1 MRFLTLSRVRS
12 LIASPPVQP
21 AVVGILFV
29 IFTLASRL
37 FVVPPEVLS
46 PVWVATGILMFALL
60 RASSLRMAEADV
72 IAAFLGSLAGNC
84 LSGFALQPS
93 AVFSVVNCFG
103 GVLGAVLLRRKLGPS
118 GRLDSIRNLGT
129 LIIYG
134 AGLANGAT
142 AVIGAAVVSGFDLG
156 TFGPAW
162 VMWTLSNGLGVL
174 MVVPLASALA
184 DVNPAERQA
193 WSRLGLEA
201 ALTGGAILF
210 AIFLPSGHDPNAFHS
225 AAQVLV
231 FPLLVWVGLRFS
243 LAGAALSSFAVA
255 FLVMVAE
262 LRGLAASAAND
273 RALYLALIQLQV
285 LLIMAVIS
293 SLVPAVVLAE
303 RRRAERALEE
313 GERHFQFAIRAA
325 GAGSWSWQ
333 IGSEDVVLGPEASRI
348 FALGT
353 RPHVSQILERIAP
366 EHRARV
372 NSEWF
377 GCSDD
382 TARDCATTF
391 PLELPDSS
399 TYWVEL
405 KGQRVEHNGVGLV
418 YGIVLDV
425 TESKRAEQALQRRT
439 SELESLLTHSP
450 IGFAFFDREH
460 RFLRVS
466 DALAELAGV
475 PPEAHLG
482 RQIGDLDPVNA
493 RQVDPL
499 IDEVFRTG
507 HVLSREIAGEKPKQP
522 GIGHHW
528 LAGFYPVFGEGPEP
542 VAVGTYVLDV
552 TDRKLAEQALRTSEE
567 RFRAVAEHIPQIIWV
582 MNDELKFEYLSPK
595 WFEYTGMSLQ
605 ESSNGGWGKCV
616 HEQDLPRVTERLVMA
631 QRTRGS
637 FEAEFRIR
645 RHDGEYHWHL
655 ARAVPICQR
664 ADNKMAWFGTTTD
677 IEDQKRSQQALIRS
691 EKLAATGRLAAS
703 IAHEINN
710 PLAGALNSIY
720 LVSLDQ
726 NLSETTRGYIDMAQ
740 HELARVAHMTKLTL
754 GFYRETGK
762 PVKLDLRQVADS
774 VIELYAPRLRS
785 KQIAIDRQ
793 YFTAAL
799 VNAVEG
805 EVRQIISNL
814 VSNSIDAVPQGGR
827 ICLRIAGP
835 VQLDQNRPAVRLTV
849 SDNGSGIEPEHL
861 KDIFEPFFSTK
872 EATGTGLGLW
882 VTQQLVRKHEGKIRG
897 RSKPGQGTVFQVVFP
912 LERRSEGRVEDE
924 MKASA

>member
-12 LIASPPVQP
+12 LMASLLVQP
-21 AVVGILFV
+21 AVVCALF
-29 IFTLASRL
+29 IFFTLASRW
-37 FVVPPEVLS
+37 FVVPPAVLS
-46 PVWVATGILMFALL
+46 PVWVPTGILMFALF
-60 RASSLRMAEADV
+60 RASSLRMAVADL
-72 IAAFLGSLAGNC
+72 IAAFLGSLLGNYT
-84 LSGFALQPS
+84 SGIAFQPS

-103 GVLGAVLLRRKLGPS
+103 AVLGAVLLRRKLGPS

-129 LIIYG
+129 LIVYG
-134 AGLANGAT
+134 AGLTN
-142 AVIGAAVVSGFDLG
+142 AVNAVFGAAAVSGFKLG
-156 TFGPAW
+156 AFGPAW

-184 DVNPAERQA
+184 DVNPSERRA
-193 WSRLGLEA
+193 WSRLGWEA
-201 ALTGGAILF
+201 ALTGAAIIF
-210 AIFLPSGHDPNAFHS
+210 AIFLPSGHDPTAFHS

-262 LRGLAASAAND
+262 LHGLAISAAND
-273 RALYLALIQLQV
+273 RALYLAIVQLQMF
-285 LLIMAVIS
+285 LIMAVIS
-293 SLVPAVVLAE
+293 ALVPAVVLAE

-313 GERHFQFAIRAA
+313 SEQHFQFALRAA
-325 GAGSWSWQ
+325 GAGSWSWR

-348 FALGT
+348 FALGP

-377 GCSDD
+377 ACSGDG
-382 TARDCATTF
+382 ARDYATTF
-391 PLELPDSS
+391 PVELPDSS
-399 TYWVEL
+399 TYWIEL
-405 KGQRVEHNGVGLV
+405 KGQRVEHNGVGWV

-425 TESKRAEQALQRRT
+425 TESKRAEQALQQRT

-475 PPEAHLG
+475 PQEAHLG
-482 RQIGDLDPVNA
+482 RRIRDVDPGNA

-507 HVLSREIAGEKPKQP
+507 HVLAQEIAGEIPKQP
-522 GIGHHW
+522 GTRHYW
-528 LAGFYPVFGEGPEP
+528 LTGFYPVFGEGAEP
-542 VAVGTYVLDV
+542 VAVGAYVLEV
-552 TDRKLAEQALRTSEE
+552 TGRKLAEQALRTSEE

-582 MNDELKFEYLSPK
+582 MNDGVEFEYLSPR
-595 WFEYTGMSLQ
+595 WCEYTGTTSEQ
-605 ESSNGGWGKCV
+605 SSNGGWRKCV
-616 HEQDLPRVTERLVMA
+616 HEQDLPRMTERLLTAV
-631 QRTRGS
+631 RTRAS

-655 ARAVPICQR
+655 ARAVPICQG
-664 ADNKMAWFGTTTD
+664 ADKKVAWFGTTTD
-677 IEDQKRSQQALIRS
+677 IEDQKRSQRALIRS

-720 LVSLDQ
+720 LASLDQ
-726 NLSETTRGYIDMAQ
+726 NLSETARGYIDTAQ

-754 GFYRETGK
+754 GFYREAGK
-762 PVKLDLRQVADS
+762 PAKIDVRQVVDS
-774 VIELYAPRLRS
+774 VIELYAPRLKS
-785 KQIAIDRQ
+785 KEIAIDRH

-835 VQLDQNRPAVRLTV
+835 VLLEQDRPAVRLTV
-849 SDNGSGIEPEHL
+849 SDNGSGIEPEHM

-882 VTQQLVRKHEGKIRG
+882 VTQQLVLKHEGKIRG
-897 RSKPGQGTVFQVVFP
+897 RSKPGQGTVFQVVLP
-912 LERRSEGRVEDE
+912 LERRSKERLEDE